1 MTARAVRNNVC
12 PGFVF
17 LGVSVTVSVRDA
29 RGAPRDREW
38 IESVYRD
45 YLDDLSP
52 LNTGV
57 FSATSLG
64 EIGYS
69 PTDQLGRWFGDSTVN
84 PLVIVRGTE
93 PVGFAMVARGN
104 LSAKPPVDYRMAEFF
119 VTRTF
124 RRRGVGRLAVELILN
139 RFSGRWEI
147 TEYLRN
153 PVAVAFWRR
162 VVANYTKGK
171 YQERVTNGEVRQ
183 MFESG
188 LARAPN
194 PV

>member
-1 MTARAVRNNVC
+1 
-12 PGFVF
+12 
-17 LGVSVTVSVRDA
+17 VTVSVRDA
-29 RGAPRDREW
+29 RGAARDREW

-69 PTDQLGRWFGDSTVN
+69 ESDQLSRWFGDPSVN
-84 PLVIVRGTE
+84 PLVILRGNE
-93 PVGFAMVARGN
+93 PVGFAMVARG
-104 LSAKPPVDYRMAEFF
+104 AMPGRPPVDYRMAEFF
-119 VTRTF
+119 VGRTH
-124 RRRGVGRLAVELILN
+124 RRRGIGRLAVELILN
-139 RFSGRWEI
+139 RFAGRWEI

-153 PVAVAFWRR
+153 PVAESFWRR

-183 MFESG
+183 VFESG
-188 LARAPN
+188 LSRAPN
-194 PV
+194 AL

>member
-1 MTARAVRNNVC
+1 MA
-12 PGFVF
+12 
-17 LGVSVTVSVRDA
+17 
-29 RGAPRDREW
+29 RDRQW

-57 FSATSLG
+57 FSTTSLG

-69 PTDQLGRWFGDSTVN
+69 ESDQLARWFGDSSVN
-84 PLVIVRGTE
+84 PLLIVRGNE
-93 PVGFAMVARGN
+93 PVGFAMVASG
-104 LSAKPPVDYRMAEFF
+104 SAAPGRVVVDYRMAEFF
-119 VTRTF
+119 VGRTW
-124 RRRGVGRLAVELILN
+124 RRRGIGRLAVELILN
-139 RFSGRWEI
+139 RFAGRWEI

-162 VVANYTKGK
+162 VVANYTMGK

-183 MFESG
+183 VFESG
-188 LARAPN
+188 LSRAQKPA
-194 PV
+194 